1 MSIRFLKFFSHIF
14 QKIDTP
20 ESFIVLF
27 FFTKKVALLY
37 LVKEVKPFPD
47 HHIVIIL
54 VSASILAKTY
64 SRMKSTKIISFS
76 SRLSD
81 IGERHAKCWRGGKKE
96 KETAAPVILHI
107 FLVNSAIP
115 WKSE

>member
-81 IGERHAKCWRGGKKE
+81 IGERHAKCWRDGKKE